1 MIRECV
7 GWFWMQMHTCT
18 SEAGN
23 GLLAFLLLSNC
34 IHRLQSQVIERV
46 LFVRII
52 YYYLLGWTNELRN
65 VSLETKILPSVR
77 PSDKPILIVNN
88 WLRKSHLD

>member
-1 MIRECV
+1 
-7 GWFWMQMHTCT
+7 MHTCT

-46 LFVRII
+46 LFMRII
-52 YYYLLGWTNELRN
+52 YYYMLGWTNELKN
-65 VSLETKILPSVR
+65 VSLETKILPPVR
-77 PSDKPILIVNN
+77 PGLKTMLIVNN
-88 WLRKSHLD
+88 WLRKTHLD

>member
-1 MIRECV
+1 MVRECV
-7 GWFWMQMHTCT
+7 GWFWTLMHTCT
-18 SEAGN
+18 SEARN

-52 YYYLLGWTNELRN
+52 YYYLLGWTNELKN
-65 VSLETKILPSVR
+65 VSPETKILPPVR
-77 PSDKPILIVNN
+77 PGLKPMLIVNN